1 MIVFLT
7 YAIVSRDDHPENVL
21 TSMKTIMYVLL
32 DESEEIHEDLLLILL
47 STLGRNKKV
56 STSHSCLPGETH
68 FFI

>member
-1 MIVFLT
+1 MIVYLN
-7 YAIVSRDDHPENVL
+7 YAIVCRDDHPENVL

-56 STSHSCLPGETH
+56 STFYSCLLGESH
-68 FFI
+68 FF